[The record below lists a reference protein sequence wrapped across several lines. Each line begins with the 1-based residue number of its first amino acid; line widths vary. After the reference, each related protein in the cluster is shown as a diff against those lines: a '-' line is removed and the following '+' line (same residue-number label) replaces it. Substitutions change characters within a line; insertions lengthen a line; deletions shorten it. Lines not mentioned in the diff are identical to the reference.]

1 MKNVTKLMIA
11 LVALVALGT
20 ACSKYPGFK
29 KDKKEGFYYK
39 FYEKN
44 KKEIRPQIG
53 DIVEFTYGFR
63 TKDSVL
69 VKDVYWDDMIRE
81 SVYRGDIYAALQKM
95 HLGDSATFILD
106 GDTFFHYSAG
116 QPFPFD
122 GHELYL
128 DIKLHSIV
136 SQEEYERRYLEQMQQ
151 EEAMIENFR
160 LLEDDIIAEY
170 VEKQNITVKPTASG
184 LYLVKN
190 VSGKGKAIKDGSQ
203 VAIHYT
209 GKFLDGAVFDSSKEY
224 GMPIELT
231 VGVDRFIQGWE
242 EALLL
247 MRGGDQVTVLIPS
260 HLAYGARG
268 IKDPRDPSG
277 AAYIIPP
284 YTPLVF
290 DLEVASVE

>member
-29 KDKKEGFYYK
+29 KDKQEGFYYK
-39 FYEKN
+39 FHVQN
-44 KKEIRPQIG
+44 KKEIQPQMG

-63 TKDSVL
+63 VKDSIL
-69 VKDVYWDDMIRE
+69 VENVFWDDMIRE
-81 SVYRGDIYAALQKM
+81 SVYRGDIYAALQMM

-116 QPFPFD
+116 QPFPFAEND
-122 GHELYL
+122 LYL
-128 DIKLHSIV
+128 DIKLHNII
-136 SQEEYERRYLEQMQQ
+136 SQEEYEQRYLEQMQQ
-151 EEAMIENFR
+151 EEAMMEDFR
-160 LLEDDIIAEY
+160 LLEGDLISEY
-170 VEKQNITVKPTASG
+170 VEKHNIKAKPTASG
-184 LYLVKN
+184 LYFVKN
-190 VSGKGKAIKDGSQ
+190 VSGKGKAIKNGSK

-209 GKFLDGAVFDSSKEY
+209 GKFLDGTVFDSSVEY

-231 VGVDRFIQGWE
+231 VGEDRFIPGWE

-247 MRGGDQVTVLIPS
+247 MRGGDKVTVLIPS
-260 HLAYGARG
+260 NLSYGARG

-290 DLEVASVE
+290 DLEVVTVE